1 MAETNLDNSNLEVPE
16 RNYLYK
22 VLSTFSDEEWLEFE
36 KFAASPYFNKGRNF
50 GILLKILKKHRPA
63 FESPELRKE
72 NLYKR
77 LWPGK
82 AYKESV
88 MYSTFS
94 RLGNLADEFMIQK
107 EYEADEKLNRDW
119 ARLTAYA
126 KRSLPRKGNALIGK
140 LSDQM
145 NSGKISARHFF
156 DAKEIAKEVA
166 SYYYLFD
173 QRQKLPDH
181 LHELLKNSLY
191 WHITESSMFLTSLFS
206 QKTYDK
212 ADYEASLFKE
222 LRDCFDFE
230 KFLSILKAKDRKNY
244 DLMLMQYLNVEAN
257 MHPLRDE
264 PYFELRDL
272 VFARLDLFDRQYKQY
287 LLDRL
292 AELCSLRVLSGNSKF
307 NKEVFE
313 IRKKLVEEELF
324 TDGESKSIRLSK
336 FRTTFIEALNLREID
351 WAEFFYKKYFD
362 RLNPAV
368 IEDVKLYCEARI
380 SYERNDP
387 DKAIEF
393 AVKANIDQVFFKLDL
408 KNLLAKAYYDTSS
421 VESLYSLLNTYYQF
435 IRNSGKSS
443 EAFFKRHSNFVKYM
457 KKLAAI
463 KFGVNH
469 TEDVGLLEKEI
480 AKANVSA
487 KSWLIDRIGQLK

>member
-1 MAETNLDNSNLEVPE
+1 MAVTNLDSPDPEVQE

-36 KFAASPYFNKGRNF
+36 KFAASPYFNKGRNI
-50 GILLKILKKHRPA
+50 GILMKILKKHRPA
-63 FESPELRKE
+63 FKSPELRKE

-94 RLGNLADEFMIQK
+94 RLGNLAEEYMIQK

-119 ARLTAYA
+119 ARLNAYA
-126 KRSLPRKGNALIGK
+126 RRNLPRKGNALISK
-140 LSDQM
+140 LSDQL
-145 NSGKISARHFF
+145 NSGRITVRHFF

-166 SYYYLFD
+166 SYHYLFD
-173 QRQKLPDH
+173 QRHKLPDL

-206 QKTYDK
+206 QKTFDK
-212 ADYEASLFKE
+212 ADYEACLYKE
-222 LRDCFDFE
+222 LRECFDFGR
-230 KFLSILKAKDRKNY
+230 FLGILKVKDRKSY
-244 DLMLMQYLNVEAN
+244 TLMLMQYLNVKAN
-257 MHPLRDE
+257 LHPLKDE
-264 PYFELRDL
+264 PYFELKKLVFDGLDSFDRDL
-272 VFARLDLFDRQYKQY
+272 KQY
-287 LLDRL
+287 MLNRL
-292 AELCSLRVLSGNSKF
+292 AELCSLRVLAGNSGF

-313 IRKKLVEEELF
+313 IRKKLVEEDLF
-324 TDGESKSIRLSK
+324 SDDENRTIRLSK

-351 WAEFFYKKYFD
+351 WAEFFCNKYID
-362 RLNPAV
+362 KLNPAV
-368 IEDVKLYCEARI
+368 KEDVRLYCEARI
-380 SYERNDP
+380 FYERNDP
-387 DKAIEF
+387 DKAIEL
-393 AVKANIDQVFFKLDL
+393 AVRANIDQVFFKLDL

-435 IRNSGKSS
+435 IRNSGKSK
-443 EAFFKRHSNFVKYM
+443 ETFFKRHANFVRYM
-457 KKLAAI
+457 KRLAAI

-469 TEDVGLLEKEI
+469 TEDVGLLEKEL

-487 KSWLIDRIGQLK
+487 KSWLIDRIVQLK